1 MPNALVIGAGPVG
14 LVTAMLLG
22 DRGLDLA
29 VANSD
34 PAPPD
39 TVEDA

>member
-1 MPNALVIGAGPVG
+1 MPDALVIGAGPVG
-14 LVTAMLLG
+14 LGTATLLV
-22 DRGLDLA
+22 DRGLDVV
-29 VANSD
+29 VADRD